1 MRARDQMRK
10 ENEMKKISLNF
21 IDKKVSFIGENYQL
35 DPTEKYV
42 INLEEELQFQMAI
55 DA

>member
-10 ENEMKKISLNF
+10 ENKMKKISLNF

-42 INLEEELQFQMAI
+42 INRKKILDRNYI
-55 DA
+55 G